1 MIDLGISVGILG
13 IIVIV
18 LGYCMYRK
26 RNQIKAKSSDEQLCI
41 AEYNPTAESVRILE
55 GVDPLEELQRRVLI
69 SRLQSG
75 IERDVED
82 LGFIEENRD
91 EFSFEQ
97 TLLKERSFQK
107 RNGQDSE
114 VTVLD

>member
-1 MIDLGISVGILG
+1 MF
-13 IIVIV
+13 
-18 LGYCMYRK
+18 RK
-26 RNQIKAKSSDEQLCI
+26 RNQVKAKLSDEQLCR
-41 AEYNPTAESVRILE
+41 AEYNPCAESVRILE

-75 IERDVED
+75 IERNVED
-82 LGFIEENRD
+82 LGFLEESRD

-97 TLLKERSFQK
+97 TLVKERNFQQ
-107 RNGQDSE
+107 RNDQDPE